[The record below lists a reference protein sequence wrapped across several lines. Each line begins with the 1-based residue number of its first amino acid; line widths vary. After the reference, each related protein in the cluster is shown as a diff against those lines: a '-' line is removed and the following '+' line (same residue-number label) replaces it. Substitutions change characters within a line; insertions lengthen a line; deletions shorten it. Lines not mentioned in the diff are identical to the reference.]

1 MDAFTEIRRQAVQRV
16 LARRRPVT
24 EKIVRGIGPGGWT
37 DMTLRSVDG
46 SEFLPPADLAEWLD
60 DQLVSQPW
68 TGPFTAVLWSAAEA
82 ARVSTAAAAAE
93 IAAAKRLSPW
103 DQFHAW
109 RSLRRWLD
117 AASLPEARSLMRVL
131 LAEWGRL
138 RLADERPAEPELPEL
153 PDQPQPAGL
162 RYPTRWGTPA
172 GVLAGR
178 A

>member
-16 LARRRPVT
+16 LARRRQPITSLVPC
-24 EKIVRGIGPGGWT
+24 RGIEHSQASYT
-37 DMTLRSVDG
+37 RVEG
-46 SEFLPPADLAEWLD
+46 SEFLPPADLGEWLD
-60 DQLVSQPW
+60 DRLVSTPW
-68 TGPFTAVLWSAAEA
+68 SGPFCAVLYSIAQA
-82 ARVSTAAAAAE
+82 ARVSPAAAAAE

-117 AASLPEARSLMRVL
+117 AASLPEARSLMGAL
-131 LAEWGRL
+131 LAGWRSQ
-138 RLADERPAEPELPEL
+138 RLADERPAGPELPEL
-153 PDQPQPAGL
+153 PDQPQPPRV

-172 GVLAGR
+172 GVLAGQ